1 MTPDT
6 LAALRQAAEA
16 VRTQI
21 PAGELT
27 RASVERL
34 LQAAEAV
41 CAAAAAE
48 ASSSPGRESD
58 AAASRAGTASKRQEA
73 RRWWAE
79 IARRNAG
86 EAPKKPAFARA
97 TTGQNQAPFLDAR
110 GDDVGEP
117 HRPQR

>member
-6 LAALRQAAEA
+6 LAALRQAVEA

-21 PAGELT
+21 PTGGLT

-48 ASSSPGRESD
+48 ASSSRGGESSDD
-58 AAASRAGTASKRQEA
+58 AAPRAGTGNKRQEA
-73 RRWWAE
+73 RRRWAE

-86 EAPKKPAFARA
+86 EGPRAPAEA
-97 TTGQNQAPFLDAR
+97 G
-110 GDDVGEP
+110 
-117 HRPQR
+117 

>member
-16 VRTQI
+16 VRAQI

-41 CAAAAAE
+41 CAAAAE
-48 ASSSPGRESD
+48 ASSSSRGGERE
-58 AAASRAGTASKRQEA
+58 AAAPRAGNGGKRQEA
-73 RRWWAE
+73 RRRWAE
-79 IARRNAG
+79 IARRNAE
-86 EAPKKPAFARA
+86 EAHPAPAEA
-97 TTGQNQAPFLDAR
+97 G
-110 GDDVGEP
+110 
-117 HRPQR
+117 

>member
-6 LAALRQAAEA
+6 LAALRQAAKA

-41 CAAAAAE
+41 CAEE
-48 ASSSPGRESD
+48 ASSSPDRGSD
-58 AAASRAGTASKRQEA
+58 AAASRAGTGSKRQEA
-73 RRWWAE
+73 RRRWAE
-79 IARRNAG
+79 IARQNAK
-86 EAPKKPAFARA
+86 EVIPAPDMA
-97 TTGQNQAPFLDAR
+97 G
-110 GDDVGEP
+110 
-117 HRPQR
+117 

>member
-21 PAGELT
+21 PTGGLT

-41 CAAAAAE
+41 CAEE
-48 ASSSPGRESD
+48 ASSSPSRDSH
-58 AAASRAGTASKRQEA
+58 AAPRVRINSKRQEA
-73 RRWWAE
+73 RRRWAE
-79 IARRNAG
+79 IARQNAK
-86 EAPKKPAFARA
+86 EVIPAPDTA
-97 TTGQNQAPFLDAR
+97 
-110 GDDVGEP
+110 E
-117 HRPQR
+117 

>member
-16 VRTQI
+16 VRAQI
-21 PAGELT
+21 PTGGLT

-48 ASSSPGRESD
+48 ASASPGRESD
-58 AAASRAGTASKRQEA
+58 AAASRAGTGGKRQEA
-73 RRWWAE
+73 RRRWAE
-79 IARRNAG
+79 IARRNAK
-86 EAPKKPAFARA
+86 EVIPAPDTA
-97 TTGQNQAPFLDAR
+97 
-110 GDDVGEP
+110 E
-117 HRPQR
+117 

>member
-21 PAGELT
+21 PTGGLT

-34 LQAAEAV
+34 LQAAEAA
-41 CAAAAAE
+41 CAAAAE
-48 ASSSPGRESD
+48 ASSSRGGESSDD
-58 AAASRAGTASKRQEA
+58 AAPRAGTGNKRQEA
-73 RRWWAE
+73 RRRWAE

-86 EAPKKPAFARA
+86 EGLRAPAEA
-97 TTGQNQAPFLDAR
+97 G
-110 GDDVGEP
+110 
-117 HRPQR
+117 

>member
-21 PAGELT
+21 PTGGLT

-41 CAAAAAE
+41 CASAAAAE
-48 ASSSPGRESD
+48 ASSSSRGRESD
-58 AAASRAGTASKRQEA
+58 AAISRAGPGSKRQEA
-73 RRWWAE
+73 RRRWAE
-79 IARRNAG
+79 IARRNAE
-86 EAPKKPAFARA
+86 EAHPAPAEA
-97 TTGQNQAPFLDAR
+97 G
-110 GDDVGEP
+110 
-117 HRPQR
+117 